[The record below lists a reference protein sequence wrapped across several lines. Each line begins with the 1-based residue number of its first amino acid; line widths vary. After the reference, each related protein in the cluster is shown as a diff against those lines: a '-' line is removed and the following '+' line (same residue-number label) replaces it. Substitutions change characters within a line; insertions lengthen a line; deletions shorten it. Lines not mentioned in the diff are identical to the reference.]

1 MTLLR
6 KDVFRLAVPILV
18 EQLFVM
24 SLGMVNTMMAG
35 HISKE
40 AVSAI
45 GMVDS
50 INNIF
55 IAFFTSLAVG
65 GTVVVAQYIGQ
76 KNVKNANAAMKQA
89 LYSTVIISLFI
100 TVLMWVFKDYVISIL
115 FGSADNGVI
124 SNAYVYL
131 GITLLTYPLISISL
145 MANGILRGAGD
156 TKTPM
161 KISIFMNLINVILGY
176 LFIYGIDI
184 QNNHFH
190 MNIPS
195 LGVKGAAIGIAI
207 ARITGAMAVIIVL
220 LRGTRLIKLKSVGKF
235 KFNTELLKPI
245 FCVGIPAS
253 VESLLFNGGK
263 LITQVFIVN
272 MGTASIASNTIT
284 NSIANM
290 LNIPGNSMAIVATAL
305 VGQYMGRR
313 NTEEAAK
320 CLSYIIK
327 VSTVFLAA
335 LAFAS
340 VPSAKFIVSLY
351 TENPNIIAISVN
363 LLKINAIFSPLWAI
377 SFVLPAGL
385 KGAGDAKYTMITSI
399 VGMWLFRIITGYI
412 LGIPLGLGV
421 IGIWLGMYID
431 WVVRGILYLLRFK
444 GGKWKELI
452 LIKIDTPRKVVE
464 LKA

>member
-18 EQLFVM
+18 EQAFVM
-24 SLGMVNTMMAG
+24 SLGMVNTIMAG

-55 IAFFTSLAVG
+55 IAFFTALAVG
-65 GTVVVAQYIGQ
+65 GTVVVAQFIGQ
-76 KNVKNANAAMKQA
+76 KNVKSANDAMKQA
-89 LYSTVIISLFI
+89 LYSTAIISLLI
-100 TVLMWVFKDYVISIL
+100 TVFMWISRDSIISIL
-115 FGSADNGVI
+115 FGSADKDVI
-124 SNAYVYL
+124 NNAYIYL

-161 KISIFMNLINVILGY
+161 KISIFMNFINVILGY

-184 QNNHFH
+184 QNSHFH

-207 ARITGAMAVIIVL
+207 ARITGAIAVIIVL
-220 LRGTRLIKLKSVGKF
+220 LRGTRLLKLKNVNKF

-245 FCVGIPAS
+245 FFVGIPAS
-253 VESLLFNGGK
+253 IESLLFNGGK
-263 LITQVFIVN
+263 LITQIFIVG
-272 MGTASIASNTIT
+272 MGTTSIASNTIT

-290 LNIPGNSMAIVATAL
+290 LNIPGNSLSIVATAL
-305 VGQYMGRR
+305 IGQYMGRR
-313 NTEEAAK
+313 NTQEAEK

-327 VSTVFLAA
+327 ASTVFLSV

-340 VPSAKFIVSLY
+340 VPFTRFIVSLY
-351 TENPNIIAISVN
+351 TQNSDIITISVK
-363 LLKINAIFSPLWAI
+363 LLKINALCSPLWSIA
-377 SFVLPAGL
+377 FVLPAGL
-385 KGAGDAKYTMITSI
+385 KGAGDAKYTMVTSI
-399 VGMWLFRIITGYI
+399 IGMWLFRIATGYI

-431 WVVRGILYLLRFK
+431 WVVRGILYVLRFK
-444 GGKWKELI
+444 GGKWKELV

>member
-6 KDVFRLAVPILV
+6 KDVFKLAVPILV

-55 IAFFTSLAVG
+55 IAFFTALAVG
-65 GTVVVAQYIGQ
+65 GTVVVAQYVGQ
-76 KNVKNANAAMKQA
+76 KNVKHANDAMKQA

-100 TVLMWVFKDYVISIL
+100 TILMWVFRDSVISIL
-115 FGSADNGVI
+115 FGSADKTVI
-124 SNAYVYL
+124 SNAYTYL
-131 GITLLTYPLISISL
+131 EITLLTYPLISISL
-145 MANGILRGAGD
+145 MANGILRGSGD

-161 KISIFMNLINVILGY
+161 KISIFMNFLNVILGY

-184 QNNHFH
+184 QNSHFH
-190 MNIPS
+190 MNVPS

-207 ARITGAMAVIIVL
+207 ARITGAIAIIIIL
-220 LRGTRLIKLKSVGKF
+220 MRGTRLLKLKNIYNF
-235 KFNTELLKPI
+235 KFNSELLKPI

-253 VESLLFNGGK
+253 IESLLFNGGK
-263 LITQVFIVN
+263 LITQIFIVD

-290 LNIPGNSMAIVATAL
+290 LNIPGNSLSLVATAL
-305 VGQYMGRR
+305 IGQYMGRR
-313 NTEEAAK
+313 NTEEAEK

-327 VSTVFLAA
+327 ASTVFLAV

-340 VPSAKFIVSLY
+340 VPLAGFIVSLY
-351 TENPNIIAISVN
+351 TQNTEIIDISVK
-363 LLKINAIFSPLWAI
+363 LLKLNAIFSPLWAI

-399 VGMWLFRIITGYI
+399 IGMWLFRIIAGYI

-431 WVVRGILYLLRFK
+431 WIVRGILYLLRFNS
-444 GGKWKELI
+444 GKWKEFV
-452 LIKIDTPRKVVE
+452 LIKIESPKKVAQ
-464 LKA
+464 LKV